1 MTTNPSSCI
10 PSCLHEHRPIDLDNM
25 DTNLI
30 GPCKVPDA
38 ILDVA
43 SRPGRLIKDKDG
55 VWKLPSNWTAGGKVT
70 TARMM
75 PWGLGVG
82 Q

>member
-30 GPCKVPDA
+30 GPCKVPED
-38 ILDVA
+38 ILYVA
-43 SRPGRLIKDKDG
+43 SMPGRLIKDKYG
-55 VWKLPSNWTAGGKVT
+55 VWKLPNNRTNGGKVT

>member
-1 MTTNPSSCI
+1 
-10 PSCLHEHRPIDLDNM
+10 M

-30 GPCKVPDA
+30 GPCKVPED
-38 ILDVA
+38 ILYVA
-43 SRPGRLIKDKDG
+43 SKPGRLIKDKDG
-55 VWKLPSNWTAGGKVT
+55 VWRLPPSWTAGGKVT
-70 TARMM
+70 TVRMM